1 MYRLAP
7 FFIIAALLFGLFGCD
22 NSSIKKTKDFVII
35 DQPSNKVL
43 SEYEYSKDDNT
54 LQRTVSYGK
63 DQNVR
68 KIIDYEYDDKG
79 NLSKTIESSPGGG
92 SKEITYSTEE
102 QKDAKGRLVKTIQ
115 TSSDGKKIETYYGYD
130 KEGNLRGVV
139 EQINKKSVIMK
150 DYPHE

>member
-1 MYRLAP
+1 MYRLAL
-7 FFIIAALLFGLFGCD
+7 FFIVAVLLFGCD
-22 NSSIKKTKDFVII
+22 NSSIKKTKNFVII

-43 SEYEYSKDDNT
+43 NEYEYSTSDNT

-63 DQNVR
+63 NQEVK
-68 KIIDYEYDDKG
+68 KIIDYEYDNKG
-79 NLSKTIESSPGGG
+79 YLSKTIESSPGRD
-92 SKEITYSTEE
+92 SKEIIFSTEE
-102 QKDAKGRLVKTIQ
+102 QKDAKGKLSKTIQ

-139 EQINKKSVIMK
+139 EQVNKKSVIMK